1 MGNPCQEDSTDLI
14 VLDSK
19 ETMDETVVK
28 AVREVVSIDRDQY
41 KAFVK
46 VSRKEKSQ

>member
-1 MGNPCQEDSTDLI
+1 MGNPCQEDNTDLL

-28 AVREVVSIDRDQY
+28 AVREVVSIDWDQ
-41 KAFVK
+41 
-46 VSRKEKSQ
+46 